1 MPIYVGREL
10 YERLLQLYSQGKT
23 MNWNKP
29 FETKSGLKARL
40 LGVCARV
47 KNDPYNQTHVCAVMN
62 ANGNEDTRIYNSAGQ
77 YCGPSAPSSFDLHN
91 PPTEVS
97 TREAF
102 AHVYE
107 LADGTHRLGSMVYPT
122 KQAAIEGRNA
132 LLSYGRVQDV
142 ETARLNR
149 YADPGKHLGV
159 TKLNTRVKIE
169 E

>member
-1 MPIYVGREL
+1 
-10 YERLLQLYSQGKT
+10 
-23 MNWNKP
+23 MNWNKH

-40 LGVCARV
+40 LGICARAA
-47 KNDPYNQTHVCAVMN
+47 DTPYTQTHVCAVMDSK
-62 ANGNEDTRIYNSAGQ
+62 GNEESLLYNVAGQ
-77 YCGPSAPSSFDLHN
+77 YCGPNSPSSFDLHN

-107 LADGTHRLGSMVYPT
+107 LADGTNRLGNFVYAT
-122 KQAAIEGRNA
+122 KQEAIDGRAALQNSWLVDGSGKASLYR
-132 LLSYGRVQDV
+132 
-142 ETARLNR
+142 
-149 YADPGKHLGV
+149 DPGKHLGV